1 MYRGILPPF
10 PSDGEAIDFILG
22 VINWKEA
29 APAAQE
35 EELQLSVEQAL
46 RSAPPLTAP
55 VPVWAD
61 GPVSSPLDD
70 EEAAPGFA
78 ALDETPADPVELA
91 DWLAAAR
98 ETAARALVADS
109 RSRSALYQ
117 AVGRAWDFAL
127 AAETQP
133 EAQIGRAHV

>member
-1 MYRGILPPF
+1 MIRRPPRSTRTDTLF
-10 PSDGEAIDFILG
+10 PDTTLFRSSDGEAIDFILG

-70 EEAAPGFA
+70 EEAAPDRKSTR
-78 ALDETPADPVELA
+78 LN
-91 DWLAAAR
+91 
-98 ETAARALVADS
+98 S
-109 RSRSALYQ
+109 S
-117 AVGRAWDFAL
+117 
-127 AAETQP
+127 
-133 EAQIGRAHV
+133 H